1 MSKELIM
8 AVNQICAEKELPRDV
23 ILGAIEEALIHAY
36 RRNYANAAANVQVTI
51 DPLSGDLRIVCE
63 KTIVEEVRDPA
74 VEITLPEARK
84 IDQKVELGETVFD
97 QREPNDFGR
106 IAAQTA
112 KQVILQRIHEA
123 ERDQL
128 YDFYKQREGELINGQ
143 VQSIDY
149 RSNAVTVTLSKKAEG
164 QIAAEDQLPN
174 DRYRTGMNVR
184 TLLAE
189 VNKGTRGPQIR
200 LSRTHR
206 NMLRRLLEREIPE
219 IYSGT
224 VEIKSIAREPGQ
236 RSKVAVSASQPGV
249 DPVGSCVGLRGTRIQ
264 NIVDELNGEK
274 IDVVEWSADVRSF
287 ISNALSPAKPTDT
300 VLIEEGEIR
309 TAIVVVPD
317 RQLSLAIGKEGQN
330 ARLAAKLTGWRIDI
344 KSETEAATEGL
355 AEIKR
360 QQMQLIK
367 ARTLHEKA
375 AALPATDDLLSR
387 AEWLLRERD
396 KTQATLETAAR
407 LLAEADQNR
416 TELPIIE
423 APLEESAQQVEAEPE
438 LHETASPDAAP
449 QARQPVERE
458 QDDKAAEPADEALGL
473 AGEPAPAPIPEAGA
487 PVEAT
492 PGDASHAEE
501 RTWDDTAQLYVDAEF
516 IEEDE
521 EGEETA
527 EGDKKP
533 VKKGKKTAKKR
544 ELVFD
549 ENLGQV
555 IARRK
560 RKPGRGGWGDLGDY

>member
-8 AVNQICAEKELPRDV
+8 AINQICAEKELPRDV
-23 ILGAIEEALIHAY
+23 ILGAIEEALVHAY
-36 RRNYANAAANVQVTI
+36 RRNYANTTANVQVTI
-51 DPLSGDLRIVCE
+51 DPISGDLRIACE
-63 KTIVEEVRDPA
+63 KTVVAEVHDPA

-84 IDQKVELGETVFD
+84 IDKQVELGGTVLD
-97 QREPNDFGR
+97 EREPNDFGR

-174 DRYRTGMNVR
+174 DRYRVGMNVR

-360 QQMQLIK
+360 QQMQMIK

-416 TELPIIE
+416 TELPMLEAAEEEPSKQIE
-423 APLEESAQQVEAEPE
+423 AAPEPI
-438 LHETASPDAAP
+438 ETAGPTAEAAAEVHDA
-449 QARQPVERE
+449 
-458 QDDKAAEPADEALGL
+458 AAEPAPAEVAPVEAVPGVTSEETGG
-473 AGEPAPAPIPEAGA
+473 GEPAPEVSWVDAADAGI
-487 PVEAT
+487 
-492 PGDASHAEE
+492 D
-501 RTWDDTAQLYVDAEF
+501 AQLYAEAGYVD
-516 IEEDE
+516 EDE
-521 EGEETA
+521 ESEEAGE
-527 EGDKKP
+527 GSKKP
-533 VKKGKKTAKKR
+533 AKKGKKAAKKR

-549 ENLGQV
+549 EDLGQV
-555 IARRK
+555 VARRK
-560 RKPGRGGWGDLGDY
+560 RKPGRDGWGDLGDY

>member
-8 AVNQICAEKELPRDV
+8 AVNQICAEKELPRET
-23 ILGAIEEALIHAY
+23 ILGAIEEALVHAY
-36 RRNYANAAANVQVTI
+36 RRNYANATANVQATI
-51 DPLSGDLRIVCE
+51 DPNTGDLSISCE
-63 KTIVEEVRDPA
+63 KTVVEKVEDPA
-74 VEITLPEARK
+74 VEIGLPEARK
-84 IDQKVELGETVFD
+84 LDKDAELGSTVID
-97 QREPNDFGR
+97 HREPADFGR

-128 YDFYKQREGELINGQ
+128 FDFYKQREGELITGQ

-164 QIAAEDQLPN
+164 IIAAEDQLPN
-174 DRYRTGMNVR
+174 DRYRVGMNVR

-189 VNKGTRGPQIR
+189 INKGTRGPQIR

-300 VLIEEGEIR
+300 ILIEEGDIR

-360 QQMQLIK
+360 QQMQMIRQRSLQD
-367 ARTLHEKA
+367 KA
-375 AALPATDDLLSR
+375 AALPAGDDLLSR

-407 LLAEADQNR
+407 LLAQADQNR
-416 TELPIIE
+416 PDLPQIEEEAEAQPETEM
-423 APLEESAQQVEAEPE
+423 VEAE
-438 LHETASPDAAP
+438 AAAP
-449 QARQPVERE
+449 EVAEAVAPAVEE
-458 QDDKAAEPADEALGL
+458 EEVAAEPGPAEVAPAEPEPQSMGD
-473 AGEPAPAPIPEAGA
+473 AGEQFLVPEAF
-487 PVEAT
+487 V
-492 PGDASHAEE
+492 
-501 RTWDDTAQLYVDAEF
+501 DDEL
-516 IEEDE
+516 IEDE
-521 EGEETA
+521 E
-527 EGDKKP
+527 EGGAGKKAP
-533 VKKGKKTAKKR
+533 AKKVKKDTKKR

-549 ENLGQV
+549 EDLGEV
-555 IARRK
+555 VARRK
-560 RKPGRGGWGDLGDY
+560 RKPGRGGWGDVEY

>member
-1 MSKELIM
+1 MT
-8 AVNQICAEKELPRDV
+8 
-23 ILGAIEEALIHAY
+23 
-36 RRNYANAAANVQVTI
+36 NAQ
-51 DPLSGDLRIVCE
+51 
-63 KTIVEEVRDPA
+63 PA
-74 VEITLPEARK
+74 
-84 IDQKVELGETVFD
+84 
-97 QREPNDFGR
+97 DFGR

-128 YDFYKQREGELINGQ
+128 YDFYKQREGELITGQ

-164 QIAAEDQLPN
+164 IIAAEDQLPN
-174 DRYRTGMNVR
+174 DRYRVGMNVR

-189 VNKGTRGPQIR
+189 INKGTRGPQIR

-219 IYSGT
+219 IYNGT

-274 IDVVEWSADVRSF
+274 IDVVEWSADVRNF

-300 VLIEEGEIR
+300 ILIEEGDLR

-317 RQLSLAIGKEGQN
+317 RSLSLAIGKEGQN

-360 QQMQLIK
+360 QQMQMIR
-367 ARTLHEKA
+367 ARSLQDKA
-375 AALPATDDLLSR
+375 AALPPSDDLLSR

-396 KTQATLETAAR
+396 KSQATLETAAR
-407 LLAEADQNR
+407 LLAHADQNR
-416 TELPIIE
+416 LELPQVEQE
-423 APLEESAQQVEAEPE
+423 APEGEAPQLEPVEAEVAPE
-438 LHETASPDAAP
+438 AVEAA
-449 QARQPVERE
+449 A
-458 QDDKAAEPADEALGL
+458 
-473 AGEPAPAPIPEAGA
+473 PAPAETIEAEAAPET
-487 PVEAT
+487 VEAR
-492 PGDASHAEE
+492 
-501 RTWDDTAQLYVDAEF
+501 RTVD
-516 IEEDE
+516 
-521 EGEETA
+521 
-527 EGDKKP
+527 
-533 VKKGKKTAKKR
+533 
-544 ELVFD
+544 
-549 ENLGQV
+549 
-555 IARRK
+555 
-560 RKPGRGGWGDLGDY
+560 